1 MQIWWWRRKRSVA
14 VLPVLRFYLDYYT
27 QRTDHHY
34 SCFYEVGGLK
44 YIINHI
50 NINISQQG
58 NTSATPLWP
67 PTW

>member
-1 MQIWWWRRKRSVA
+1 MALLVALFRSYSA
-14 VLPVLRFYLDYYT
+14 YYYT
-27 QRTDHHY
+27 QQTNYHH